1 MSSYLRW
8 RRQRLSGTDLAHFAG
23 DWRRTLGRSVS
34 MTSMDRLDV
43 ELARK
48 RKPMQSVKGKPR
60 KTDAVVPVSMV

>member
-1 MSSYLRW
+1 
-8 RRQRLSGTDLAHFAG
+8 LAHFAG